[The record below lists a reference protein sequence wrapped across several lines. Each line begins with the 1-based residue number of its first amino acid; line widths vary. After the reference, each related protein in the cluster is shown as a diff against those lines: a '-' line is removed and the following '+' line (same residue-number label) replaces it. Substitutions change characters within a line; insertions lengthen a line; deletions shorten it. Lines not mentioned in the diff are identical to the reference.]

1 MCVSGGRI
9 VQEWAAEELLVLLDR
24 HPQNIVFRRSRSG
37 APNIRPAQIRLLVG
51 GLKGRCERAT
61 WILSRRRI
69 KTEEERVVPG
79 VGPEQWGLI
88 GIRERSQ
95 R

>member
-1 MCVSGGRI
+1 MCISARRI
-9 VQEWAAEELLVLLDR
+9 VQEWAAEELVLLLDR
-24 HPQNIVFRRSRSG
+24 HTQNIDFRRSWGG
-37 APNIRPAQIRLLVG
+37 ASNVRPAQIRLLVG
-51 GLKGRCERAT
+51 VKWGCERAT

-79 VGPEQWGLI
+79 VGPEQWRLM
-88 GIRERSQ
+88 GIRERGQ